1 MSHLDDWIP
10 TLDGFLARQGAD
22 FPDILAAMVADRGP
36 FRVALVV
43 PQDRMDVLA
52 AVRDIETLLRRY
64 GLDAR
69 IELGVRNDDCILP
82 VYDDTDVLVVLVL
95 DPETQ
100 AFCHEFAANETRR
113 RKLLACIPDDPAY
126 GLLKRVLEAGPGIRP
141 IPLPVAKLATGE
153 ANRAGIDIVRA
164 CTDRLRAAHAKRRNE
179 LRLKKTYVFVLHGIR
194 TRAPWLS
201 AVQKVLEEAGVVP
214 VTTNYG
220 RFPLLRFVTP
230 FHWTKRDVVDRV
242 RRDIVAMRQ
251 GNDDGYFVVLAHS
264 FGSYIVGRL
273 LVGGMNFQRVVLCGS
288 IMRSDYRFADDRPD
302 FLNDVGSRDFWP
314 IAASKISG
322 LYGSSGSFGFRRS
335 GFVRD
340 RFHPNLRHS
349 DFLNEEFARQFWVPY
364 LCDGRATTTGSTC
377 HPSMAQKLIDDYCP
391 RVSYVFLTVVASLAL
406 FAAWHYGF
414 V

>member
-10 TLDGFLARQGAD
+10 TLDGFLARDGAD
-22 FPDILAAMVADRGP
+22 FPGILAATVADSGP

-43 PQDRMDVLA
+43 PQDRTDVLA
-52 AVRDIETLLRRY
+52 AVRDIEALLVRY
-64 GLDAR
+64 GLEAS
-69 IELGVRNDDCILP
+69 IEFGVRNGERVLP
-82 VYDDTDVLVVLVL
+82 DYDDLDVLVVLVL

-100 AFCHEFAANETRR
+100 AFCHEFAACQTRR

-141 IPLPVAKLATGE
+141 IPLPVAKLAAGE

-179 LRLKKTYVFVLHGIR
+179 LRLKNTYVFVLHGIR

-201 AVQKVLEEAGVVP
+201 AVQKVLEQAGVVP

-242 RRDIVAMRQ
+242 RDDIVAMRQ
-251 GNDDGYFVVLAHS
+251 GNDDGCFVVLAHS

-288 IMRSDYRFADDRPD
+288 ILRTDYRFAEDRPS

-349 DFLNEEFARQFWVPY
+349 DFLNEGFAREFWVPY
-364 LCDGRATTTGSTC
+364 LCYGREPATVETS
-377 HPSMAQKLIDDYCP
+377 HPSWAQRVIDNYCP
-391 RVSYVFLTVVASLAL
+391 RLSYASIAAVAVLAVL
-406 FAAWHYGF
+406 AARHYGL

>member
-1 MSHLDDWIP
+1 MSHIDDWIP
-10 TLDGFLARQGAD
+10 TLDAYLAREGAD
-22 FPDILAAMVADRGP
+22 FPGILAATVADSGP

-43 PQDRMDVLA
+43 PQDRTDVLA
-52 AVRDIETLLRRY
+52 AVRDIEALLLRY
-64 GLDAR
+64 GMDPR
-69 IELGVRNDDCILP
+69 IEFGVRNGECLLP
-82 VYDDTDVLVVLVL
+82 DYDDVDVLVVLVL

-100 AFCHEFAANETRR
+100 AFCHEFAACETRR
-113 RKLLACIPDDPAY
+113 RKLLACIPDDPPY

-141 IPLPVAKLATGE
+141 IPLPVAKLVSGE
-153 ANRAGIDIVRA
+153 ANRVGIDIVRA

-179 LRLKKTYVFVLHGIR
+179 LRLKNTYVFVLHGIR

-201 AVQKVLEEAGVVP
+201 AVQEVLEQAGVVP

-220 RFPLLRFVTP
+220 RFPLARFVTP
-230 FHWTKRDVVDRV
+230 FHWTKKDVVARV
-242 RRDIVAMRQ
+242 RRDIEAARE
-251 GNDDGYFVVLAHS
+251 GRDDAYFVVLAHS

-273 LVGGMNFQRVVLCGS
+273 LVGGMNFQRVVFCGS
-288 IMRSDYRFADDRPD
+288 ILRSDYRFAHDRPD

-349 DFLNEEFARQFWVPY
+349 DFLNEGFAREFWVPY
-364 LCDGRATTTGSTC
+364 LCDGRATATGSTC

-391 RVSYVFLTVVASLAL
+391 RVSYVFLAAVAFL
-406 FAAWHYGF
+406 AAWHYGF